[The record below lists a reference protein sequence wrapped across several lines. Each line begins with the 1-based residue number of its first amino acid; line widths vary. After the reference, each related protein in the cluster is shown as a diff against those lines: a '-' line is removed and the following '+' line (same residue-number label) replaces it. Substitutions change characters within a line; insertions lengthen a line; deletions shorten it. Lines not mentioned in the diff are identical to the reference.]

1 MKKKVFLALFALF
14 IAAGGFAQSSNL
26 QNQQTVATVTYNG
39 TKHITL
45 GDLRAEVE
53 KIEKVSGQT
62 LTEQERRNVLDRMIN
77 DRLVQQAAERD
88 KITVSESDIEQEI
101 QGMKS
106 LLAQNLGHPPTPA
119 EFAQAVRNEFNLDE
133 AALRTEMRKMY
144 TAQKYLMT
152 KKENVFKTLK
162 EPTEAEIKKFFE
174 DNQTKLFTRPQTVR
188 LSAIRIPF
196 GADKLKAKEQADRL
210 ARDIGSDGDKF
221 DETALRGRL
230 PNSTYKSG
238 DDIYL
243 PRNDQARDFMG
254 DEFVDAAFSLKR
266 GEISKVIA
274 GRDDA
279 YYLVKVISIYSPT
292 VLKLDDIYQLG
303 VPMTVHDSIRTLLVQ
318 QKQQEVSAKAS
329 EELITELRA
338 GGRTFKIV
346 EANLKW

>member
-1 MKKKVFLALFALF
+1 
-14 IAAGGFAQSSNL
+14 
-26 QNQQTVATVTYNG
+26 
-39 TKHITL
+39 
-45 GDLRAEVE
+45 
-53 KIEKVSGQT
+53 
-62 LTEQERRNVLDRMIN
+62 
-77 DRLVQQAAERD
+77 
-88 KITVSESDIEQEI
+88 
-101 QGMKS
+101 MKS
-106 LLAQNLGHPPTPA
+106 LLAQNLGRPPTDA
-119 EFAQAVRNEFNLDE
+119 EFAQAVRNEYNLDV
-133 AALRTEMRKMY
+133 AAFRTEMRKMY

-152 KKENVFKTLK
+152 KKEALFKSLK

-188 LSAIRIPF
+188 LSALQIPF

-243 PRNDQARDFMG
+243 PRNDQARDVAG
-254 DEFVDAAFSLKR
+254 DEFVDAAFSLRR

-274 GRDDA
+274 GRDA

-303 VPMTVHDSIRTLLVQ
+303 VPMTVHDSIGTMLAQ
-318 QKQQEVSAKAS
+318 QKQQEVLAKATQ
-329 EELITELRA
+329 ELITELRA
-338 GGRTFKIV
+338 GGRTYKIV
-346 EANLKW
+346 EANIKW